1 MAAYSLWTLETP
13 VVAGKQTVERVK
25 LAEHDDP
32 KFLRAIAKDYLEWR
46 FGLVDDIAGDG
57 WRFTHPR
64 SPRYGSPQPDAV
76 LRWDRQP
83 GAPALNYPTVPAEA
97 LTQRWADL
105 VQRRDPGPS
114 VAIYEPRLSQR
125 EALDQLCASRWLARG
140 LVVLLAVA
148 LVIKGLEAR

>member
-1 MAAYSLWTLETP
+1 MAAYSLWTLETS

-97 LTQRWADL
+97 LTQRWAEL
-105 VQRRDPGPS
+105 VTPREPGPS
-114 VAIYEPRLSQR
+114 VALYQPRLTCM
-125 EALDQLCASRWLARG
+125 ETLALVGGSRWLARG
-140 LVVLLAVA
+140 LVALLLAA
-148 LVIKGLEAR
+148 LVIKGMQAV